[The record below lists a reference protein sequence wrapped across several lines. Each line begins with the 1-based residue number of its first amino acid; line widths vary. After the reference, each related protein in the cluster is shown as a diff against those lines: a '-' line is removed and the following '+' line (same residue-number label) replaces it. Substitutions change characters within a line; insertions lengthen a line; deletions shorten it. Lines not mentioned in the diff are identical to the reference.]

1 MFNLYFIPQEEF
13 CSKLGYFN
21 PFIPIFAANFEIG
34 MSFRRIKSLL
44 VVSLSFVALLVS
56 TSAKANESVVLPTDS
71 NKVKQPIVA
80 EAEPAAHA
88 AKEEGSFN
96 VTETI
101 LEHIKDDHSWHLWGH
116 TSLHLPVILY
126 TSKGLEVF
134 SSKNFLDEHH
144 EQTIYKGNFDYKI
157 IEGKT
162 KIVDA
167 AGVVDVQASKQ
178 LWDFSIT
185 KNVASLFISVFIL
198 LVVLLTAASA
208 YKKTGVKSAPKGLQ
222 SFMEPI
228 VLFVRDEVA
237 IPNIGAKRHA
247 KYMPFLLTIFFL
259 VLTNNFLGLVPFFP
273 GGANVS
279 GNIAFTMT
287 LAVCVFIV
295 VNLSANKSYWE
306 HIFWMPGMH
315 WSMKLFLAPIE
326 LIGVFTK
333 PISLM
338 IRLFANITAGHIL
351 VLSLICLIFI
361 FKTVFASAIAVPFA
375 VFIGLIELLVAFLQ
389 AYIFTMLSAM
399 YIGMATEEHHHEAHE
414 AHKEVAHH

>member
-1 MFNLYFIPQEEF
+1 MA
-13 CSKLGYFN
+13 S
-21 PFIPIFAANFEIG
+21 
-34 MSFRRIKSLL
+34 RTIKSLL
-44 VVSLSFVALLVS
+44 VLCLSLFTIAFSGNVF
-56 TSAKANESVVLPTDS
+56 ANEKAAQTEQS
-71 NKVKQPIVA
+71 NPAVA
-80 EAEPAAHA
+80 HEPEA
-88 AKEEGSFN
+88 FN

-101 LEHIKDDHSWHLWGH
+101 LDHIKDDHSWHLWGH
-116 TSLHLPVILY
+116 ISLPLPVILY
-126 TSKGLEVF
+126 TPKGFEFF
-134 SSKNFLDEHH
+134 SSAKFMNEHH
-144 EQTIYKGNFDYKI
+144 EEIVYKGNYDYKI
-157 IEGKT
+157 IEGKV

-167 AGVVDVQASKQ
+167 TEAVDKEASKA

-185 KNVASLFISVFIL
+185 KNVASLFVSVFIL
-198 LVVLLTAASA
+198 LTVLLTAAGA
-208 YKKTGVKSAPKGLQ
+208 YKKTGITSAPKGVQ

-237 IPNIGAKRHA
+237 IPNIGKKKFA

-259 VLTNNFLGLVPFFP
+259 VLVNNFLGLVPFFP

-287 LAVCVFIV
+287 LAVCVFVV
-295 VNLSANKSYWE
+295 VNLSANKNYWE

-361 FKTVFASAIAVPFA
+361 FKTVYASAIAVPFA
-375 VFIGLIELLVAFLQ
+375 VFIGMIELLVAFLQ

-399 YIGMATEEHHHEAHE
+399 YIGMATEEHHHEAHDHE
-414 AHKEVAHH
+414 GHKNVAHH

>member
-1 MFNLYFIPQEEF
+1 MA
-13 CSKLGYFN
+13 S
-21 PFIPIFAANFEIG
+21 
-34 MSFRRIKSLL
+34 RTIKSLL
-44 VVSLSFVALLVS
+44 VLCLSLFTMAFSGNVF
-56 TSAKANESVVLPTDS
+56 ANEKAVQTEQS
-71 NKVKQPIVA
+71 NPA
-80 EAEPAAHA
+80 AAHEPAAHEPEA
-88 AKEEGSFN
+88 FN

-101 LEHIKDDHSWHLWGH
+101 LDHIKDDHSWHLWGH
-116 TSLHLPVILY
+116 TSLPLPVILY
-126 TSKGLEVF
+126 TPKGFEFF
-134 SSKNFLDEHH
+134 SSAKFMNEHH
-144 EQTIYKGNFDYKI
+144 EEIMYKGNYDYKI
-157 IEGKT
+157 IEGKI

-167 AGVVDVQASKQ
+167 TEAVDVEASKG

-185 KNVASLFISVFIL
+185 KNVASLFVSVFIL
-198 LVVLLTAASA
+198 LTVLLTAAGA
-208 YKKTGVKSAPKGLQ
+208 YKKTGITTAPKGVQ

-237 IPNIGAKRHA
+237 IPNIGKKKFA

-259 VLTNNFLGLVPFFP
+259 VLVNNFLGLVPFFP

-287 LAVCVFIV
+287 LAVCVFVV
-295 VNLSANKSYWE
+295 VNLSANKNYWE

-361 FKTVFASAIAVPFA
+361 FKTVYASAIAVPFA
-375 VFIGLIELLVAFLQ
+375 VFIGMIELLVAFLQ

-399 YIGMATEEHHHEAHE
+399 YIGMATEEHHHEAHDHE
-414 AHKEVAHH
+414 GHKNVAHH

>member
-1 MFNLYFIPQEEF
+1 LLIFQRFIT
-13 CSKLGYFN
+13 
-21 PFIPIFAANFEIG
+21 IFAANFERI
-34 MSFRRIKSLL
+34 MSFLRIKTLLVASFSLL
-44 VVSLSFVALLVS
+44 AVMSSSNLFANNLAIDSAVVVD
-56 TSAKANESVVLPTDS
+56 T
-71 NKVKQPIVA
+71 NKVNA
-80 EAEPAAHA
+80 EAVPAEEPKLEKK
-88 AKEEGSFN
+88 KEEGSFN

-116 TSLHLPVILY
+116 NSIHLPVILK
-126 TSKGLEVF
+126 TSRGFEVF
-134 SSKNFLDEHH
+134 SSEKLVDENH
-144 EQTIYKGNFDYKI
+144 EPVVYKGNFDYKLFD
-157 IEGKT
+157 GKT

-167 AGVVDVQASKQ
+167 EGKLDKEASKQ
-178 LWDFSIT
+178 LWDLSIT
-185 KNVASLFISVFIL
+185 KNVASLFVSVFIL
-198 LVVLLTAASA
+198 LVVLLSSAAA
-208 YKKTGVKSAPKGLQ
+208 YKKTGVKTAPKGLQ

-228 VLFVRDEVA
+228 ILFVRDEVA
-237 IPNIGAKRHA
+237 VPNIGAKKA
-247 KYMPFLLTIFFL
+247 GKYMPFLLTIFFL
-259 VLTNNFLGLVPFFP
+259 ILTNNFLGLIPFFP

-375 VFIGLIELLVAFLQ
+375 VFIGMIELLVAFLQ
-389 AYIFTMLSAM
+389 AFIFTMLAAM
-399 YIGMATEEHHHEAHE
+399 YIGMATEEHHHEE
-414 AHKEVAHH
+414 AHGAHH

>member
-1 MFNLYFIPQEEF
+1 MGIIL
-13 CSKLGYFN
+13 
-21 PFIPIFAANFEIG
+21 IFAANFEKG
-34 MSFRRIKSLL
+34 MTFRSIKSLL
-44 VVSLSFVALLVS
+44 VKTFSVFSLLLATEAFAGENHTPAPAGAGVEA
-56 TSAKANESVVLPTDS
+56 TATTEAHGAK
-71 NKVKQPIVA
+71 
-80 EAEPAAHA
+80 
-88 AKEEGSFN
+88 KEGDFN

-116 TSLHLPVILY
+116 TSIHLPVILK
-126 TSKGLEVF
+126 TSKGFEVF
-134 SSKNFLDEHH
+134 SSEKLVDEHH
-144 EQTIYKGNFDYKI
+144 EPAIYKGNFEYKLV
-157 IEGKT
+157 EGKT

-167 AGVVDVQASKQ
+167 NGNVDEEASKQ

-185 KNVASLFISVFIL
+185 KNVASLFVSVFIL
-198 LVVLLTAASA
+198 LVVLLSAAA
-208 YKKTGVKSAPKGLQ
+208 GYKKTGVKSAPKGLQ

-228 VLFVRDEVA
+228 ILFVRDEVA
-237 IPNIGAKRHA
+237 IPNIGAKKA
-247 KYMPFLLTIFFL
+247 GKYMPFLLTIFFL
-259 VLTNNFLGLVPFFP
+259 ILINNFLGLIPFFP

-287 LAVCVFIV
+287 LAVFVFIV
-295 VNLSANKSYWE
+295 VNVSANKSYWE

-389 AYIFTMLSAM
+389 AFIFTMLAAM
-399 YIGMATEEHHHEAHE
+399 YIGMATEEHHHDAHGEA
-414 AHKEVAHH
+414 AHH

>member
-1 MFNLYFIPQEEF
+1 MVSI
-13 CSKLGYFN
+13 
-21 PFIPIFAANFEIG
+21 
-34 MSFRRIKSLL
+34 RIKSLL
-44 VVSLSFVALLVS
+44 VLCFSLVTLAFSGNAFANEKVDGHE
-56 TSAKANESVVLPTDS
+56 AKA
-71 NKVKQPIVA
+71 
-80 EAEPAAHA
+80 
-88 AKEEGSFN
+88 FN

-101 LEHIKDDHSWHLWGH
+101 LEHIKDDHSWHLWGE
-116 TSLHLPVILY
+116 TSLSLPVILY
-126 TSKGLEVF
+126 TPKGFEVF
-134 SSKNFLDEHH
+134 SSAKFMNEHH
-144 EQTIYKGNFDYKI
+144 EHIVYKGNFDYKI
-157 IEGKT
+157 IEGKI

-167 AGVVDVQASKQ
+167 TEAVDLEASKA

-185 KNVASLFISVFIL
+185 KNVTSLFVSVLIL
-198 LVVLLTAASA
+198 LVVLLTAARA
-208 YKKTGVKSAPKGLQ
+208 YKKTGITSAPKGVQ

-237 IPNIGAKRHA
+237 IPNIGKKKFA

-259 VLTNNFLGLVPFFP
+259 VLTNNFLGLIPFFP

-287 LAVCVFIV
+287 LAVCVFVV

-361 FKTVFASAIAVPFA
+361 FKTVYASAIAVPFA

-414 AHKEVAHH
+414 HEGHKNVAHH

>member
-1 MFNLYFIPQEEF
+1 MAFSGNAF
-13 CSKLGYFN
+13 
-21 PFIPIFAANFEIG
+21 
-34 MSFRRIKSLL
+34 
-44 VVSLSFVALLVS
+44 
-56 TSAKANESVVLPTDS
+56 ANEKAAQTEHS
-71 NKVKQPIVA
+71 NPAVA
-80 EAEPAAHA
+80 HEPEA
-88 AKEEGSFN
+88 FN

-101 LEHIKDDHSWHLWGH
+101 LDHIKDDHSWHLWGH
-116 TSLHLPVILY
+116 TSLPLPVILY
-126 TSKGLEVF
+126 TPKGFEFF
-134 SSKNFLDEHH
+134 SSAKFMNEHH
-144 EQTIYKGNFDYKI
+144 EEIMYKGNYDYKI
-157 IEGKT
+157 IEGKI

-167 AGVVDVQASKQ
+167 TEAVDVEASKG

-185 KNVASLFISVFIL
+185 KNVASLFVSVFIL
-198 LVVLLTAASA
+198 LTVLLTAAGA
-208 YKKTGVKSAPKGLQ
+208 YKKTGITSAPKGVQ

-237 IPNIGAKRHA
+237 IPNIGKKKFA

-287 LAVCVFIV
+287 LAVCVFVV
-295 VNLSANKSYWE
+295 VNLSANKNYWE

-361 FKTVFASAIAVPFA
+361 FKTVYASAIAVPFA
-375 VFIGLIELLVAFLQ
+375 VFIGMIELLVAFLQ

-399 YIGMATEEHHHEAHE
+399 YIGMATEEHHHEAHDHE
-414 AHKEVAHH
+414 GHKNVAHH

>member
-1 MFNLYFIPQEEF
+1 MA
-13 CSKLGYFN
+13 S
-21 PFIPIFAANFEIG
+21 
-34 MSFRRIKSLL
+34 RTIKSLL
-44 VVSLSFVALLVS
+44 VLCLSLFSMAFSGNVF
-56 TSAKANESVVLPTDS
+56 ANEKAAQTEHS
-71 NKVKQPIVA
+71 NPA
-80 EAEPAAHA
+80 AANEPAAHEPEA
-88 AKEEGSFN
+88 FN

-101 LEHIKDDHSWHLWGH
+101 LDHIKDDHSWHLWGH
-116 TSLHLPVILY
+116 TSLPLPVILY
-126 TSKGLEVF
+126 TPKGFEVF
-134 SSKNFLDEHH
+134 SSAKFMNEHH
-144 EQTIYKGNFDYKI
+144 EEIVYKGNYDYKI
-157 IEGKT
+157 IEGKV
-162 KIVDA
+162 KIVKLVDA
-167 AGVVDVQASKQ
+167 TEVVDVEASKA

-185 KNVASLFISVFIL
+185 KNVASLFVSVLIL
-198 LVVLLTAASA
+198 LVVLLTAARA
-208 YKKTGVKSAPKGLQ
+208 YKKTGITSAPKGVQ

-237 IPNIGAKRHA
+237 IPNIGKKKFA

-259 VLTNNFLGLVPFFP
+259 VLVNNFLGLVPFFP

-287 LAVCVFIV
+287 LAVCVFVV
-295 VNLSANKSYWE
+295 VNLSANKNYWE

-361 FKTVFASAIAVPFA
+361 FKTVYASAIAVPFA
-375 VFIGLIELLVAFLQ
+375 VFIGMIELLVAFLQ

-399 YIGMATEEHHHEAHE
+399 YIGMATEEHHHEVHDHDG
-414 AHKEVAHH
+414 HKNVAHH

>member
-1 MFNLYFIPQEEF
+1 M
-13 CSKLGYFN
+13 
-21 PFIPIFAANFEIG
+21 A
-34 MSFRRIKSLL
+34 FRTIKSLL
-44 VVSLSFVALLVS
+44 VLCLSLFTMAFTGNVF
-56 TSAKANESVVLPTDS
+56 ANEKAAQTEQS
-71 NKVKQPIVA
+71 N
-80 EAEPAAHA
+80 PAAAHETEA
-88 AKEEGSFN
+88 FN

-101 LEHIKDDHSWHLWGH
+101 LDHIKDDHSWHLWGH
-116 TSLHLPVILY
+116 TSLPLPVILY
-126 TSKGLEVF
+126 TPKGFEFF
-134 SSKNFLDEHH
+134 SSAKFMNEHH
-144 EQTIYKGNFDYKI
+144 EEIMYKGNYDYKI
-157 IEGKT
+157 IEGKI

-167 AGVVDVQASKQ
+167 TEAVDVEASKG

-185 KNVASLFISVFIL
+185 KNVASLFVSVFIL
-198 LVVLLTAASA
+198 LTVLLTAAGA
-208 YKKTGVKSAPKGLQ
+208 YKKTGITTAPKGVQ

-237 IPNIGAKRHA
+237 IPNIGKKKFA

-259 VLTNNFLGLVPFFP
+259 VLVNNFLGLVPFFP

-287 LAVCVFIV
+287 LAVCVFVV
-295 VNLSANKSYWE
+295 VNLSANKNYWE

-361 FKTVFASAIAVPFA
+361 FKTVYASAIAVPFA
-375 VFIGLIELLVAFLQ
+375 VFIGMIELLVAFLQ

-399 YIGMATEEHHHEAHE
+399 YIGMATEEHHHEAHDHE
-414 AHKEVAHH
+414 GHKNVAHH

>member
-1 MFNLYFIPQEEF
+1 MVSI
-13 CSKLGYFN
+13 
-21 PFIPIFAANFEIG
+21 
-34 MSFRRIKSLL
+34 RIKSLL
-44 VVSLSFVALLVS
+44 VLCFSLLTLAFSGNAFANEKADGHE
-56 TSAKANESVVLPTDS
+56 AKAEGH
-71 NKVKQPIVA
+71 
-80 EAEPAAHA
+80 EAKA
-88 AKEEGSFN
+88 FN

-101 LEHIKDDHSWHLWGH
+101 LEHIKDDHSWHLWGE
-116 TSLHLPVILY
+116 TSLALPVILY
-126 TSKGLEVF
+126 TPKGFEVF
-134 SSKNFLDEHH
+134 SSAKFMNEHH
-144 EQTIYKGNFDYKI
+144 EHIAYKGNFDYKI
-157 IEGKT
+157 IEGKV

-167 AGVVDVQASKQ
+167 TEAVDLEASKA

-185 KNVASLFISVFIL
+185 KNVASLFISVLIL
-198 LVVLLTAASA
+198 LVVLLTAAGA
-208 YKKTGVKSAPKGLQ
+208 YKKTGVTSAPKGVQ

-237 IPNIGAKRHA
+237 IPNIGKKKFA

-259 VLTNNFLGLVPFFP
+259 VLTNNFLGLIPFFP

-287 LAVCVFIV
+287 LAVCVFVV

-361 FKTVFASAIAVPFA
+361 FKTVYASAIAVPFA

-414 AHKEVAHH
+414 HEGHKNVAQH

>member
-1 MFNLYFIPQEEF
+1 MA
-13 CSKLGYFN
+13 S
-21 PFIPIFAANFEIG
+21 
-34 MSFRRIKSLL
+34 RTIKSLL
-44 VVSLSFVALLVS
+44 VLCLSLFTMAFSGNVF
-56 TSAKANESVVLPTDS
+56 ANEKAVQTEQSNPT
-71 NKVKQPIVA
+71 A
-80 EAEPAAHA
+80 AHEPAAHEPEA
-88 AKEEGSFN
+88 FN

-101 LEHIKDDHSWHLWGH
+101 LDHIKDDHSWHLWGH
-116 TSLHLPVILY
+116 TSLPLPVILY
-126 TSKGLEVF
+126 TPKGFEFF
-134 SSKNFLDEHH
+134 SSAKFMNEHH
-144 EQTIYKGNFDYKI
+144 EEIMYKGNFYYKI
-157 IEGKT
+157 IEGKI

-167 AGVVDVQASKQ
+167 TEAVDVEASKG

-185 KNVASLFISVFIL
+185 KNVASLFVSVFIL
-198 LVVLLTAASA
+198 LTVLLTAAGA
-208 YKKTGVKSAPKGLQ
+208 YKKTGITTAPKGVQ

-237 IPNIGAKRHA
+237 IPNIGKKKFA

-259 VLTNNFLGLVPFFP
+259 VLVNNFLGLVPFFP

-287 LAVCVFIV
+287 LAVCVFVV
-295 VNLSANKSYWE
+295 VNLSANKNYWE

-361 FKTVFASAIAVPFA
+361 FKTVYASAIAVPFA
-375 VFIGLIELLVAFLQ
+375 VFIGMIELLVAFLQ

-399 YIGMATEEHHHEAHE
+399 YIGMATEEHHHEAHDHE
-414 AHKEVAHH
+414 GHKNVAHH

>member
-1 MFNLYFIPQEEF
+1 MA
-13 CSKLGYFN
+13 S
-21 PFIPIFAANFEIG
+21 
-34 MSFRRIKSLL
+34 RRIKSLL
-44 VVSLSFVALLVS
+44 VLCLSLLTLAYSGNLFANENATQTADTNVAAKHA
-56 TSAKANESVVLPTDS
+56 TSAAGHE
-71 NKVKQPIVA
+71 
-80 EAEPAAHA
+80 
-88 AKEEGSFN
+88 AKEFN

-116 TSLHLPVILY
+116 SSVALPVILY
-126 TSKGLEVF
+126 TPKGLEVF
-134 SSKNFLDEHH
+134 SSAKFMDEHH
-144 EQTIYKGNFDYKI
+144 EPIVYKGNYDYKI
-157 IEGKT
+157 IESKV

-167 AGVVDVQASKQ
+167 SGAIDDIATKG

-185 KNVASLFISVFIL
+185 KNVASLMVSVLIIL
-198 LVVLLTAASA
+198 LVILTAAGA
-208 YKKTGVKSAPKGLQ
+208 YKKTGVTTAPKGVQ

-228 VLFVRDEVA
+228 VLFVRDELA
-237 IPNIGAKRHA
+237 IPNIGKKKYAKF
-247 KYMPFLLTIFFL
+247 MPFLLTIFFL
-259 VLTNNFLGLVPFFP
+259 ILVNNFLGLIPFFP

-295 VNLSANKSYWE
+295 VNLSANKNYWQ

-351 VLSLICLIFI
+351 VLSLICIIFI
-361 FKTVFASAIAVPFA
+361 FKTVYASAIAVPFA
-375 VFIGLIELLVAFLQ
+375 VFIGMIELLVAFLQ
-389 AYIFTMLSAM
+389 AYIFTMLTAM
-399 YIGMATEEHHHEAHE
+399 YIGMANEEHHHEHKEE
-414 AHKEVAHH
+414 AHH

>member
-1 MFNLYFIPQEEF
+1 MALKP
-13 CSKLGYFN
+13 
-21 PFIPIFAANFEIG
+21 
-34 MSFRRIKSLL
+34 IKSLL
-44 VVSLSFVALLVS
+44 ALCLSLLLLSS
-56 TSAKANESVVLPTDS
+56 TTKVWANET
-71 NKVKQPIVA
+71 VA
-80 EAEPAAHA
+80 ATKEHA
-88 AKEEGSFN
+88 TTEEGAFN

-101 LEHIKDDHSWHLWGH
+101 LDHIKDDHSWHIWGH

-134 SSKNFLDEHH
+134 SSSKFLDEHH
-144 EQTIYKGNFDYKI
+144 APAIYKGNFDYKI
-157 IEGKT
+157 VEGKT
-162 KIVDA
+162 KIVNT
-167 AGVVDVQASKQ
+167 AGEVDKEASKQ
-178 LWDFSIT
+178 VWDFSIT
-185 KNVASLFISVFIL
+185 KNVASLFVSVFIML
-198 LVVLLTAASA
+198 TVLLTAAGA
-208 YKKTGVKSAPKGLQ
+208 YKKTGIKSAPKGVQ
-222 SFMEPI
+222 SLMEPI

-237 IPNIGAKRHA
+237 IPNIGAKRHG

-375 VFIGLIELLVAFLQ
+375 VFIGMIELLVAFLQ

-399 YIGMATEEHHHEAHE
+399 YIGMATEEHAHE
-414 AHKEVAHH
+414 EHAHDEHKELAHH

>member
-1 MFNLYFIPQEEF
+1 MYLNRF
-13 CSKLGYFN
+13 
-21 PFIPIFAANFEIG
+21 
-34 MSFRRIKSLL
+34 KSLL
-44 VVSLSFVALLVS
+44 VVSLSLVAILFS
-56 TSAKANESVVLPTDS
+56 TAVMANENPVVADT
-71 NKVKQPIVA
+71 NHAVATA
-80 EAEPAAHA
+80 EAAVSHE
-88 AKEEGSFN
+88 AKKEGDFN

-116 TSLHLPVILY
+116 TSIHLPVILY
-126 TSKGLEVF
+126 TSKGLEFF
-134 SSKNFLDEHH
+134 SSEKFVDEHH
-144 EQTIYKGNFDYKI
+144 EPVVYHGNFDYKL

-167 AGVVDVQASKQ
+167 NGNQDVAASKQ

-185 KNVASLFISVFIL
+185 KNVASLFISVIIL
-198 LVVLLTAASA
+198 LLVLLSAANA
-208 YKKTGVKSAPKGLQ
+208 YKRTGIKSAPKGVQ
-222 SFMEPI
+222 SLMEPI

-237 IPNIGAKRHA
+237 IPNIGAKKA
-247 KYMPFLLTIFFL
+247 GKYMPFLLTIFFL
-259 VLTNNFLGLVPFFP
+259 ILTNNFLGLIPFFP

-295 VNLSANKSYWE
+295 VNLNANKSYWE

-375 VFIGLIELLVAFLQ
+375 VFIGMIELLVAFLQ
-389 AYIFTMLSAM
+389 AFIFTMLAAM
-399 YIGMATEEHHHEAHE
+399 YIGMATEEHHHESHE
-414 AHKEVAHH
+414 AAHH

>member
-1 MFNLYFIPQEEF
+1 V
-13 CSKLGYFN
+13 CSSDLAG
-21 PFIPIFAANFEIG
+21 AGVEATATTEAHG
-34 MSFRRIKSLL
+34 
-44 VVSLSFVALLVS
+44 
-56 TSAKANESVVLPTDS
+56 AK
-71 NKVKQPIVA
+71 
-80 EAEPAAHA
+80 
-88 AKEEGSFN
+88 KEGDFN

-116 TSLHLPVILY
+116 TSIHLPVILK
-126 TSKGLEVF
+126 TSKGFEVF
-134 SSKNFLDEHH
+134 SSEKLVDEHH
-144 EQTIYKGNFDYKI
+144 EPAVYKGNFDYKLV
-157 IEGKT
+157 EGKT

-167 AGVVDVQASKQ
+167 NGNVDVEASKQ

-185 KNVASLFISVFIL
+185 KNVASLFVSVFIL
-198 LVVLLTAASA
+198 LVVLLSAAAA

-228 VLFVRDEVA
+228 ILFVRDEVA
-237 IPNIGAKRHA
+237 IPNIGAKKA
-247 KYMPFLLTIFFL
+247 GKYMPFLLTIFFL
-259 VLTNNFLGLVPFFP
+259 ILINNFLGLIPFFP

-287 LAVCVFIV
+287 LAVFVFIV
-295 VNLSANKSYWE
+295 VNVSANKSYWE

-375 VFIGLIELLVAFLQ
+375 VFIGMIELLVAFLQ
-389 AYIFTMLSAM
+389 AFIFTMLAAM
-399 YIGMATEEHHHEAHE
+399 YIGMATEEHHHDAHGEA
-414 AHKEVAHH
+414 AHH

>member
-1 MFNLYFIPQEEF
+1 MA
-13 CSKLGYFN
+13 S
-21 PFIPIFAANFEIG
+21 
-34 MSFRRIKSLL
+34 RRIKSLL
-44 VVSLSFVALLVS
+44 VLCLSLLTLAYSGNLFANENATQTADTNVAAKHA
-56 TSAKANESVVLPTDS
+56 TSAAGHE
-71 NKVKQPIVA
+71 
-80 EAEPAAHA
+80 
-88 AKEEGSFN
+88 AKEFN

-116 TSLHLPVILY
+116 TSVALPVILY
-126 TSKGLEVF
+126 TPKGLEVF
-134 SSKNFLDEHH
+134 SSAKFMDEHH
-144 EQTIYKGNFDYKI
+144 EPIVYKGNYDYKI
-157 IEGKT
+157 IESKV

-167 AGVVDVQASKQ
+167 SGAIDEIATKG

-185 KNVASLFISVFIL
+185 KNVASLMVSVLIIL
-198 LVVLLTAASA
+198 LVILTAAGA
-208 YKKTGVKSAPKGLQ
+208 YKKTGVTTAPKGVQ

-228 VLFVRDEVA
+228 VLFVRDELA
-237 IPNIGAKRHA
+237 IPNIGKKKYAKF
-247 KYMPFLLTIFFL
+247 MPFLLTIFFL
-259 VLTNNFLGLVPFFP
+259 ILVNNFLGLIPFFP

-295 VNLSANKSYWE
+295 VNLSANKNYWQ

-351 VLSLICLIFI
+351 VLSLICIIFI
-361 FKTVFASAIAVPFA
+361 FKTVYASAIAVPFA
-375 VFIGLIELLVAFLQ
+375 VFIGMIELLVAFLQ
-389 AYIFTMLSAM
+389 AYIFTMLTAM
-399 YIGMATEEHHHEAHE
+399 YIGMANEEHHHEHKEE
-414 AHKEVAHH
+414 AHH

>member
-1 MFNLYFIPQEEF
+1 MS
-13 CSKLGYFN
+13 CS
-21 PFIPIFAANFEIG
+21 
-34 MSFRRIKSLL
+34 RIKSLL
-44 VVSLSFVALLVS
+44 VVGFGLFAMLFS
-56 TSAKANESVVLPTDS
+56 TSLLANETPVVTEAA
-71 NKVKQPIVA
+71 KQEVS
-80 EAEPAAHA
+80 EAAPKEHA
-88 AKEEGSFN
+88 AKKEGDFN

-101 LEHIKDDHSWHLWGH
+101 LEHIKDDHSWHLWGDK
-116 TSLHLPVILY
+116 SIHLPVIVK
-126 TSKGLEVF
+126 SIKGFEVF
-134 SSKNFLDEHH
+134 SSEKLVEIERLENGTYEMKP
-144 EQTIYKGNFDYKI
+144 IVYKGNFDYKL
-157 IEGKT
+157 IEGKL

-167 AGVVDVQASKQ
+167 AGNVDKAANKQ
-178 LWDFSIT
+178 FWDLSIT
-185 KNVASLFISVFIL
+185 KNVASLFVSVFIL
-198 LVVLLTAASA
+198 LVFLLTAAAA

-228 VLFVRDEVA
+228 ILFVRDEVA
-237 IPNIGAKRHA
+237 IPNIGAKKA
-247 KYMPFLLTIFFL
+247 GKYLPFLLTIFFL
-259 VLTNNFLGLVPFFP
+259 ILTNNFLGLIPFFP

-375 VFIGLIELLVAFLQ
+375 VFIGMIELLVAFLQ
-389 AYIFTMLSAM
+389 AFIFTMLAAM
-399 YIGMATEEHHHEAHE
+399 YIGMATEEHHHEGHAD
-414 AHKEVAHH
+414 VAHH

>member
-1 MFNLYFIPQEEF
+1 MT
-13 CSKLGYFN
+13 
-21 PFIPIFAANFEIG
+21 
-34 MSFRRIKSLL
+34 FRSIKSLL
-44 VVSLSFVALLVS
+44 VKTFSVFSLLLATQAFAGENHTPAPVGAGVEA
-56 TSAKANESVVLPTDS
+56 TATTEAHGAK
-71 NKVKQPIVA
+71 
-80 EAEPAAHA
+80 
-88 AKEEGSFN
+88 KEGDFN

-116 TSLHLPVILY
+116 TSIHLPVILK
-126 TSKGLEVF
+126 TSKGFEVF
-134 SSKNFLDEHH
+134 SSEKLVDEHH
-144 EQTIYKGNFDYKI
+144 EPAIYKGNFDYKLV
-157 IEGKT
+157 EGKT

-167 AGVVDVQASKQ
+167 NGNVDEEASKQ

-185 KNVASLFISVFIL
+185 KNVASLFVSVFIL
-198 LVVLLTAASA
+198 LVVLLSAAA
-208 YKKTGVKSAPKGLQ
+208 GYKKTGVKSAPKGLQ

-228 VLFVRDEVA
+228 ILFVRDEVA
-237 IPNIGAKRHA
+237 IPNIGAKKA
-247 KYMPFLLTIFFL
+247 VKYMPFLLTIFFL
-259 VLTNNFLGLVPFFP
+259 ILINNFLGLIPFFP

-287 LAVCVFIV
+287 LAVFVFIV
-295 VNLSANKSYWE
+295 VNVSANKSYWE

-389 AYIFTMLSAM
+389 AFIFTMLAAM
-399 YIGMATEEHHHEAHE
+399 YIGMATEEHHHDAHGEA
-414 AHKEVAHH
+414 AHH

>member
-1 MFNLYFIPQEEF
+1 MVSI
-13 CSKLGYFN
+13 
-21 PFIPIFAANFEIG
+21 
-34 MSFRRIKSLL
+34 RIKSLL
-44 VVSLSFVALLVS
+44 VLCFSLLTLAFSGNAFANEKADGHE
-56 TSAKANESVVLPTDS
+56 AKAEGH
-71 NKVKQPIVA
+71 
-80 EAEPAAHA
+80 EAKA
-88 AKEEGSFN
+88 FN

-101 LEHIKDDHSWHLWGH
+101 LEHIKDDHSWHLWGE
-116 TSLHLPVILY
+116 TSLALPVILY
-126 TSKGLEVF
+126 TPKGFEVF
-134 SSKNFLDEHH
+134 SSAKFMNEHH
-144 EQTIYKGNFDYKI
+144 EHIAYKGNFDYKI
-157 IEGKT
+157 IEGKV

-167 AGVVDVQASKQ
+167 SEAIDIEASKA

-185 KNVASLFISVFIL
+185 KNVASLFISVLIL
-198 LVVLLTAASA
+198 LIVLLTAAGA
-208 YKKTGVKSAPKGLQ
+208 YKKTGITSAPKGVQ

-237 IPNIGAKRHA
+237 IPNIGKKKFA

-259 VLTNNFLGLVPFFP
+259 VLTNNFLGLIPFFP

-361 FKTVFASAIAVPFA
+361 FKTVYASAIAVPFA

-414 AHKEVAHH
+414 HEGHKNVAHH

>member
-1 MFNLYFIPQEEF
+1 MVSI
-13 CSKLGYFN
+13 
-21 PFIPIFAANFEIG
+21 
-34 MSFRRIKSLL
+34 RIKSLL
-44 VVSLSFVALLVS
+44 VLCFSLLTLAFSGNAFANEKAEGHE
-56 TSAKANESVVLPTDS
+56 AKAEGH
-71 NKVKQPIVA
+71 
-80 EAEPAAHA
+80 EAKA
-88 AKEEGSFN
+88 FN

-101 LEHIKDDHSWHLWGH
+101 LEHIKDDHSWHLWGE
-116 TSLHLPVILY
+116 TSLALPVILY
-126 TSKGLEVF
+126 TPKGFEVF
-134 SSKNFLDEHH
+134 SSAKFMNEHH
-144 EQTIYKGNFDYKI
+144 EHIAYKGNFDYKI
-157 IEGKT
+157 IEGKV
-162 KIVDA
+162 KIVNATEAIDIE
-167 AGVVDVQASKQ
+167 ASKA

-185 KNVASLFISVFIL
+185 KNVASLFISVLIL
-198 LVVLLTAASA
+198 LVVLLTAAGA
-208 YKKTGVKSAPKGLQ
+208 YKKTGITSAPKGVQ

-237 IPNIGAKRHA
+237 IPNIGKKKFA

-259 VLTNNFLGLVPFFP
+259 VLTNNFLGLIPFFP

-287 LAVCVFIV
+287 LAVCVFVV

-361 FKTVFASAIAVPFA
+361 FKTVYASAIAVPFA

-414 AHKEVAHH
+414 HEGHKNVAHH